1 MSFGDA
7 PTGIFAAF
15 LVEEP
20 FHILFDSDFRVRSF
34 GRSIMQLA
42 PELKLGASCLELFS
56 IEAPIDGDLAKLMAE
71 GSSKK
76 VSIRLTAL
84 DLTLRGQ
91 LIFDDVDKRG
101 LFVGSPWFNRID
113 EFAQRKISL
122 GMLPAH
128 YGIIENLFI
137 LQTNQTTIRDFKRL
151 VAELNQKTVE
161 LNEAR
166 EKALLAASTKSRFL
180 AMMSH
185 EIRTPMNGIMGMAS
199 LLGQTDLTA
208 EQAEHLGTILDCAK
222 GLHQILNDI
231 LDISRLEADNFQ
243 IEKRPF
249 ELSAVVSSIARLFRP
264 LIQEQG
270 LNFDVFENAPNK
282 LQLLGDENRIRQILV
297 NLLSNALKF
306 TDTGTI
312 SLTVSYDLAGEVLKL
327 VVSDTGMGISPET
340 LEHLFTP
347 FELGASQEERNRGG
361 AGLGLTISK
370 KLSELMGGDICVE
383 SVYGNGATFTVTISA
398 PRIAVSAVQE
408 PTNREDL
415 TFVFPAN
422 SKVLIVEDNLV
433 NARLMSRIIAKWGGD
448 FVLARDG
455 QEAIQLAEET
465 EFAIIFMDC
474 QMPVLDGFAA
484 SRHIRAGKGRSKRSP
499 IIGVT
504 ANAFEE
510 YLGMCR
516 EAGMSDVVT
525 KPIGIPEL
533 LQSIR
538 RVLY

>member
-1 MSFGDA
+1 VPSNNA
-7 PTGIFAAF
+7 PIGLFKALLA
-15 LVEEP
+15 EEP
-20 FHILFDSDFRVRSF
+20 FHILFDSKFCIQSF
-34 GRSIMQLA
+34 GRSILQLA
-42 PELKLGASCLELFS
+42 PDLNLGASCLELFT
-56 IEAPIDGDLAKLMAE
+56 IEAPVDGNLARLMAE
-71 GSSKK
+71 GRSKK
-76 VSIRLTAL
+76 ISIRLTPL

-91 LIFDDVDKRG
+91 LIFDDMDGGG

-113 EFAQRKISL
+113 EFARHKISL

-137 LQTNQTTIRDFKRL
+137 LQTNQTTIRDFKKL
-151 VAELNQKTVE
+151 VAELNKKTVQ

-199 LLGQTDLTA
+199 LLGQTDLSS
-208 EQAEHLGTILDCAK
+208 EQAEYLGTILDCAK

-243 IEKRPF
+243 IERKAF
-249 ELSAVVSSIARLFRP
+249 ELSAVVASIARLFRP
-264 LIQEQG
+264 LIQERG
-270 LNFDVFENAPNK
+270 LTFDVFENAPNE
-282 LQLLGDENRIRQILV
+282 LRLIGDENRIRQILV

-306 TDTGTI
+306 TDRGEI
-312 SLTVSYDLAGEVLKL
+312 RLSVSYDPVVESVEFM
-327 VVSDTGMGISPET
+327 VSDTGMGISPQT

-347 FELGASQEERNRGG
+347 FELGVSQEERSRGG

-370 KLSELMGGDICVE
+370 KLSELMGGDIRVE
-383 SVYGNGATFTVTISA
+383 SVYGSGATFTVTISA
-398 PRIAVSAVQE
+398 PMVTVSTAHE
-408 PTNREDL
+408 PENREDL

-433 NARLMSRIIAKWGGD
+433 NARLMSRLIAKWGGE

-455 QEAIQLAEET
+455 REAIQIAEET
-465 EFAIIFMDC
+465 EFTVIFMDC

-484 SRHIRAGKGRSKRSP
+484 SRSIRSGKGRSRSSP

-510 YLGMCR
+510 YLDLCR

-525 KPIGIPEL
+525 KPIGISEL

-538 RVLY
+538 RALS